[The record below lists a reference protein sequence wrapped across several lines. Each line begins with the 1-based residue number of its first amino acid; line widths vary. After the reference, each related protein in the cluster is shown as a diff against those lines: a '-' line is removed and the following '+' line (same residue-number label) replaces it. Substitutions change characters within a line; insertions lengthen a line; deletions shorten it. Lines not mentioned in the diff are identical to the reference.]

1 MKAKTK
7 ATPASRAIETGS
19 GNVFKD
25 LGSADPDERQLR
37 VQLAVRLNDLLQAEG
52 LTQAAA
58 AKLLGMAQPH
68 VSELKNYKLSRFSS
82 ERLLHCITLLNRD
95 VEIRGESIAAFP
107 EAIEV
112 APELK
117 SELSARLADFERAPE
132 AGYSWDQ
139 VKAQLK
145 NGSWRRTKGSQ
156 NKEQRGRAQ
165 IAHQP

>member
-7 ATPASRAIETGS
+7 ATPASQAIETGS

-25 LGSADPDERQLR
+25 LGLADPDERQLR

-95 VEIRGESIAAFP
+95 VEIFIRPRANVEGEKADKGAGTVMVWAA
-107 EAIEV
+107 A
-112 APELK
+112 
-117 SELSARLADFERAPE
+117 
-132 AGYSWDQ
+132 
-139 VKAQLK
+139 
-145 NGSWRRTKGSQ
+145 
-156 NKEQRGRAQ
+156 
-165 IAHQP
+165 

>member
-1 MKAKTK
+1 MKAKAKT
-7 ATPASRAIETGS
+7 TPASQAIETGS

-25 LGSADPDERQLR
+25 LGLADPDERQLR

-95 VEIRGESIAAFP
+95 VEIFIRPRSIAEGAT
-107 EAIEV
+107 A
-112 APELK
+112 
-117 SELSARLADFERAPE
+117 
-132 AGYSWDQ
+132 
-139 VKAQLK
+139 
-145 NGSWRRTKGSQ
+145 NKGT
-156 NKEQRGRAQ
+156 GTVMVWA
-165 IAHQP
+165 AA